1 LNPAPPAHSLRR
13 QLGIAVLVVL
23 TVLGS
28 AVAIGAN
35 ILFDRIQA
43 RVIEADVA
51 ASTERLLAAIRM
63 AGSGPFLDQ
72 ARLDP
77 AYNRPLS
84 GHYFIIS
91 FADRQWRSRSL
102 WDTEI
107 AVSTSD
113 PPGRYRSMPGPDG
126 QQLLLLSRDFT
137 RFGQRFT
144 ITVASDYSH
153 LVAEFHRGLALF
165 TALWL
170 LALGMTL
177 ITLNSW
183 MARALQPVS
192 RARSQVAEIQAGE
205 RQALDEDVPLELL
218 PLIRQINALLE
229 ETRHALSRSRY
240 ALGNLGHALK
250 PPLAVLFTL
259 VEREQLRQ
267 LPELHQSLRTQL
279 DQIDQRI
286 SRELSQSQGPSA
298 SGVQQS
304 FAPDRDLPPLVDALE
319 RAHRRRL
326 AVELRHAA
334 GLMLPFERADM
345 LEVLGNLLDNAWK
358 WAGSRVLVTIDE
370 APAEWRLRV
379 ADDGPG
385 IDVPDDREQAL
396 ARGYRLDESVAGQ
409 GLGLAIAADIV
420 ATYRGSLRLDHS
432 PLGGLEVYVQLPK
445 PQGRNY

>member
-1 LNPAPPAHSLRR
+1 MPGTVGILQVLQGAQH
-13 QLGIAVLVVL
+13 LGQIAVCPQCGDVVL
-23 TVLGS
+23 SRMQTQFSHIQFQCPHPGFGS
-28 AVAIGAN
+28 PQAIV
-35 ILFDRIQA
+35 Q
-43 RVIEADVA
+43 
-51 ASTERLLAAIRM
+51 SC
-63 AGSGPFLDQ
+63 
-72 ARLDP
+72 
-77 AYNRPLS
+77 
-84 GHYFIIS
+84 
-91 FADRQWRSRSL
+91 
-102 WDTEI
+102 
-107 AVSTSD
+107 
-113 PPGRYRSMPGPDG
+113 
-126 QQLLLLSRDFT
+126 
-137 RFGQRFT
+137 
-144 ITVASDYSH
+144 
-153 LVAEFHRGLALF
+153 
-165 TALWL
+165 
-170 LALGMTL
+170 
-177 ITLNSW
+177 
-183 MARALQPVS
+183 
-192 RARSQVAEIQAGE
+192 
-205 RQALDEDVPLELL
+205 
-218 PLIRQINALLE
+218 LIRQINALLE

-250 PPLAVLFTL
+250 TPLAVLFTL

>member
-1 LNPAPPAHSLRR
+1 MNGGPTTRSLRR
-13 QLGIAVLVVL
+13 QLGIAILVVL
-23 TVLGS
+23 AVLGS
-28 AVAIGAN
+28 AVAIGAQL
-35 ILFDRIQA
+35 LFDRVQA

-51 ASTERLLAAIRM
+51 ASSERLLAALRM
-63 AGSGPFLDQ
+63 ATSGPYLDQ
-72 ARLDP
+72 TRLDP

-102 WDTEI
+102 WDTEL
-107 AVSTSD
+107 AVDSGEM
-113 PPGRYRSMPGPDG
+113 PEQYLAVPGPNG
-126 QQLLLLSRDFT
+126 QQLLLLSRDFV

-153 LVAEFHRGLALF
+153 LLTEFHRGLALF

-170 LALGMTL
+170 LALG
-177 ITLNSW
+177 ITLATLNGW
-183 MARALQPVS
+183 MGRALQPLA
-192 RARSQVAEIQAGE
+192 RARDQVAEIQAGK
-205 RQALDEDVPLELL
+205 RQALDEEGPLELT

-250 PPLAVLFTL
+250 TPLAVLSTL
-259 VEREQLRQ
+259 IEREELRR
-267 LPELHQSLRTQL
+267 LPELRQALRSQL
-279 DQIDQRI
+279 EQIDRRI

-298 SGVQQS
+298 SGIQEPFVP
-304 FAPDRDLPPLVDALE
+304 ARDLPPVVDALE
-319 RAHRRRL
+319 RAHRRQL

-334 GLMLPFERADM
+334 DLVLPFERADL
-345 LEVLGNLLDNAWK
+345 LEILGNLLDNAWK
-358 WAGSRVLVTIDE
+358 WADSRVLVTIDNT
-370 APAEWRLRV
+370 PAEWRLKV

-385 IDVPDDREQAL
+385 ICIPDDREQAL

-420 ATYRGSLRLDHS
+420 ATYRGSLHLDHS
-432 PLGGLEVYVQLPK
+432 PLGGLEVRVQLP
-445 PQGRNY
+445 RVC